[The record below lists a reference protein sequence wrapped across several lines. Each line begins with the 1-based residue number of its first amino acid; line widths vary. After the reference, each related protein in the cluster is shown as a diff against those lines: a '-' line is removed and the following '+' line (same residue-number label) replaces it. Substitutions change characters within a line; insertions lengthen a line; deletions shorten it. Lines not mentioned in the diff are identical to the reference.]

1 LEGKKLSIVVYVGGV
16 TMLVDE
22 GRTDIYLD
30 LFNVFDTVP
39 HDILVSS
46 LERYVFDGYN
56 TWCIRN

>member
-1 LEGKKLSIVVYVGGV
+1 MEGKKLSIVVYVDGV

-46 LERYVFDGYN
+46 LERYGFDG
-56 TWCIRN
+56 